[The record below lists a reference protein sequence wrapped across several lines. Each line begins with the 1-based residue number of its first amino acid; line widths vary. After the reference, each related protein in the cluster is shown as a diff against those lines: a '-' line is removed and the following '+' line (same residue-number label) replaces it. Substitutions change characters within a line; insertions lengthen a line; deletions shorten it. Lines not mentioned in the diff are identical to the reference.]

1 MTSTSRLY
9 YRILQWATAAVFLGR
24 AWQHLYWDAPYRAL
38 LWDER
43 WMKGIVTN
51 GLGMRWQDY
60 VTSPEVNAFIQ
71 NWITGTGIF
80 YLICALAAV
89 FLPRLGKWGR
99 GLMYLGAASLVFL
112 AALYCKEKFFFVGQ
126 FFEYTL
132 QIGSPVLLALWTAAP
147 GYQPSRRMVLGIKT
161 AIALTFTCH
170 GLYAFGYYPQPGHFV
185 YMTMSILSVD
195 NEQAALF
202 LQAAGIL
209 DFTLSIMLF
218 LPGRAPLYAA
228 AYAVFWGLATTLAR
242 PWSALITSGW
252 ELMLL
257 QWLHEAVMRLP
268 HFLIPL
274 LLAHYLWASRR
285 NKADRP
291 QPSGMSKPE
300 WAT

>member
-1 MTSTSRLY
+1 MAASSRLY
-9 YRILQWATAAVFLGR
+9 YRILQWATVGVFLGR

-60 VTSPEVNAFIQ
+60 VTSLEVNAFIQ
-71 NWITGTGIF
+71 SWITGTGVF
-80 YLICALAAV
+80 YLVCALAAA
-89 FLPRLGKWGR
+89 FLPRLGKLGR
-99 GLMYLGAASLVFL
+99 WLMYLGAASLVFL
-112 AALYCKEKFFFVGQ
+112 AALYCKDKFFFLGQ

-132 QIGSPVLLALWTAAP
+132 QFGSPVLLALWSARP
-147 GYQPSRRMVLGIKT
+147 GYQPSQRMVLGIKI

-170 GLYAFGYYPQPGHFV
+170 GLYAFGYYPRPGHFV
-185 YMTMSILSVD
+185 YMTMSILSVG

-202 LQAAGIL
+202 LQVAGLL
-209 DFTLSIMLF
+209 DFVLSIMLF

-252 ELMLL
+252 ELMWL
-257 QWLHEAVMRLP
+257 QWMHEAVMRLP

-274 LLAHYLWASRR
+274 LLTHYLWASAKR
-285 NKADRP
+285 KAAHP
-291 QPSGMSKPE
+291 EPSGVSSRE
-300 WAT
+300 WVT